1 MRMILM
7 ILLIVTT
14 AACAAQSNNPDSLKN
29 SLANTSSPISRFE
42 LITKI
47 LESQLNNGA
56 NIDTTLCI
64 ELVTLAHNLNND
76 SLLAIGYNMAG
87 SYTARKGDYPTSL
100 EYIFKAL
107 PMAEKAK
114 DKRRISS
121 LYFDISLVYIILNNL
136 KEAYY
141 YNLKGKENLPDKSNK
156 YYDFMAAQ
164 FDRNMVRYYLL
175 SNNPDS
181 ALPYLQNLEQEGNKL
196 KIPVIRLPSL
206 FLSGATYARLN
217 KMDSAEF
224 YFKAAVRYSDSI
236 RSLSLGLKWTN
247 DKYYIPYLLNNGR
260 NQEAKIRAINLLKL
274 GDEYHNPD
282 VSLTAASFLRVIY
295 DKSHQSDSAYYFS
308 RVELSMKDSVF
319 SENNRNKEQALAF
332 NEKLR
337 GIELQRQIEV
347 RKKQNEQNLLFGSIG
362 FCIIFLVLLFLYQLR
377 KRRMEMEHKL
387 TIQRERISR
396 ELHDNVG
403 SQLTYIRGN
412 IDWLIDSKDFLSKDE
427 EIKRLS
433 AVSETSKSIMTD
445 LRETI
450 WVIKK
455 ESIKLEELSDR
466 LKSFLQNQLTFFP
479 GMDVEI
485 IEDIQKD
492 YRFQP
497 TESLNTYRICQEAL
511 NNSLRHA
518 SASKIILKILSDD
531 YKNFY
536 FSIADN
542 GKGFDTPVRKEG
554 HYGIENMEQ
563 RAKEIGAEIAIQSAP
578 GKGTLIILQKHA

>member
-1 MRMILM
+1 MRK
-7 ILLIVTT
+7 ILLILLIF
-14 AACAAQSNNPDSLKN
+14 AAATCSAQSVYSDSLKN
-29 SLANTSSPISRFE
+29 LLANTSSPISRFD
-42 LITKI
+42 LINKI
-47 LESQLNNGA
+47 LESQINNGE
-56 NIDTTLCI
+56 NIDTSLCI
-64 ELVTLAHNLNND
+64 ALVQLAHDLNND

-100 EYIFKAL
+100 EYVFKAIPL
-107 PMAEKAK
+107 AEKAK
-114 DKRRISS
+114 DSRRISS

-156 YYDFMAAQ
+156 LYDFMAAQ

-181 ALPYLQNLEQEGNKL
+181 ALPYLQQLEQEGNKL

-224 YFKAAVRYSDSI
+224 YFKAAVRFSDSI
-236 RSLSLGLKWTN
+236 SSLSLGLKWTN

-260 NQEAKIRAINLLKL
+260 NQEAKIRAFNLLKL
-274 GDEYHNPD
+274 GDAYHNPD
-282 VSLTAASFLRVIY
+282 VSLTAAGFLRAIY
-295 DKSHQSDSAYYFS
+295 DQSHQSDSAYYFS

-337 GIELQRQIEV
+337 GIEEQRQIEI
-347 RKKQNEQNLLFGSIG
+347 RKKQNEQNLLLGTIG
-362 FCIIFLVLLFLYQLR
+362 FCIIFLVLLFTYQLR
-377 KRRMEMEHKL
+377 KRRREMENKL
-387 TIQRERISR
+387 AIQRERISR

-403 SQLTYIRGN
+403 SQLTYISGN
-412 IDWLIDSKDFLSKDE
+412 IDWLIDSKNFLSKEE
-427 EIKRLS
+427 EIRKLS
-433 AVSETSKSIMTD
+433 VVSEASKSIVND

-455 ESIKLEELSDR
+455 ESITLEELSDR
-466 LKSFLQNQLTFFP
+466 LKSLLQEQIALFP
-479 GMDVEI
+479 DMDVEI
-485 IEDIQKD
+485 IEDIKKD

-511 NNSLRHA
+511 NNSVKHA
-518 SASKIILKILSDD
+518 LASKIILKIFSDAE
-531 YKNFY
+531 KNYY

-542 GKGFDTPVRKEG
+542 GKGFDPQIKKEG
-554 HYGIENMEQ
+554 HYGVENMQQ
-563 RAKEIGAEIAIQSAP
+563 RAKETGAALTIQSIP
-578 GKGTLIILQKHA
+578 GKGTTIILQKHA

>member
-1 MRMILM
+1 MR
-7 ILLIVTT
+7 ILLIILLI
-14 AACAAQSNNPDSLKN
+14 AAINCSAQSGYSDSLKN
-29 SLANTSSPISRFE
+29 SLAKTSSPISKFD
-42 LITKI
+42 LINKI
-47 LESQLNNGA
+47 LEFQINNGL
-56 NIDTTLCI
+56 NIDTSLCI
-64 ELVTLAHNLNND
+64 ELVQIAQNLKND

-100 EYIFKAL
+100 EYVFKAI

-121 LYFDISLVYIILNNL
+121 LYFDISLVYIIINNL

-141 YNLKGKENLPDKSNK
+141 YNLKGKENLPEKSNK
-156 YYDFMAAQ
+156 LYDFMTAQ

-175 SNNPDS
+175 SNHPDS
-181 ALPYLQNLEQEGNKL
+181 ALPYLQHLEQEGRKSRT
-196 KIPVIRLPSL
+196 PVILLPSL
-206 FLSGATYARLN
+206 FLSGAAYERLN

-224 YFKAAVRYSDSI
+224 YFKAAVRFSDS
-236 RSLSLGLKWTN
+236 LSSVGLKWTN
-247 DKYYIPYLLNNGR
+247 DKYYIPYLLNSGR
-260 NQEAKIRAINLLKL
+260 TQEAKIRAFNLLKL
-274 GDEYHNPD
+274 GDTYHNSD
-282 VSLTAASFLRVIY
+282 VRLTAAGFLRMIY

-308 RVELSMKDSVF
+308 GVELSMKDSVF
-319 SENNRNKEQALAF
+319 NENNRNKEQALAF

-337 GIELQRQIEV
+337 GIEEQRQIET
-347 RKKQNEQNLLFGSIG
+347 RKKQNEQNLLLGTIG
-362 FCIIFLVLLFLYQLR
+362 FCVIFLVLLFVYQLR
-377 KRRMEMEHKL
+377 KRRLEMENKL
-387 TIQRERISR
+387 TTQRERISR

-403 SQLTYIRGN
+403 SQLTYINGN
-412 IDWLIDSKDFLSKDE
+412 IDWLIVSKDFLSKEE
-427 EIKRLS
+427 EIRRLS
-433 AVSETSKSIMTD
+433 VVSEASKSIMND

-485 IEDIQKD
+485 IEDIKKD

-511 NNSLRHA
+511 NNSVKHA
-518 SASKIILKILSDD
+518 SASKIILKILSNDH
-531 YKNFY
+531 KNYY

-542 GKGFDTPVRKEG
+542 GKGFDPQIKKEG

-563 RAKEIGAEIAIQSAP
+563 RAKETGADITIQSAP
-578 GKGTLIILQKHA
+578 GKGTTIILQKHA